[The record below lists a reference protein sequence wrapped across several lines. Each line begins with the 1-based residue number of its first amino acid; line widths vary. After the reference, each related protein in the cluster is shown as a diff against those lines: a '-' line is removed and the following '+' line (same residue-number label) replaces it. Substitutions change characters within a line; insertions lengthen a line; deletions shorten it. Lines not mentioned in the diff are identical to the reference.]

1 MIVIFWGEGRLNVQ
15 RTKGDHV
22 TRFCSSGDVRAILTP
37 PADVTIVKVFD
48 CYFQQERM
56 APGDVYIGLAHPFE
70 DRADPRNYVT
80 GYTIYMED
88 SLEALALAAVLKPN
102 AHAVASLMTRH
113 VGRYMR
119 S

>member
-15 RTKGDHV
+15 RTDHV

-48 CYFQQERM
+48 GYYQREQM
-56 APGDVYIGLAHPFE
+56 APGDVYMGLAYPFE

-80 GYTIYMED
+80 NYSIYMED
-88 SLEALALAAVLKPN
+88 SLEALALAAVLKPK
-102 AHAVASLMTRH
+102 ARAVASLMTRH